1 MRATTTTP
9 RKALPPT
16 VWALGFTS
24 LFMDVSSEL
33 IHGLLP
39 LFLVVNLGA
48 SAAVLGWWRGSPRP
62 RRRS

>member
-1 MRATTTTP
+1 MRATTTT

-48 SAAVLGWWRGSPRP
+48 SAAVLGLSLIHI
-62 RRRS
+62 